1 MLNALLDATVSVP
14 ESALYALIGFLI
26 VFCGIAFLIF
36 IVWFIGRCMAFMQG
50 QPFFAKPQ
58 KTQPVKKEKPAPKAV
73 AQPVA
78 VADSE
83 EISEET
89 VAVITAALM
98 AYYQQAKPEC
108 GFIVKRIKR
117 I

>member
-1 MLNALLDATVSVP
+1 MLNALLDVSVG
-14 ESALYALIGFLI
+14 ESALYALIGFLV
-26 VFCGIAFLIF
+26 VFGGIAFLISV
-36 IVWFIGRCMAFMQG
+36 IWLIGRCMAYLKG
-50 QPFFAKPQ
+50 EPFFAKPQ
-58 KTQPVKKEKPAPKAV
+58 KTPVVKKAAPAPKAV
-73 AQPVA
+73 AQEIA
-78 VADSE
+78 TADGE
-83 EISEET
+83 TLDEET

>member
-1 MLNALLDATVSVP
+1 MLNALLDTTATIG
-14 ESALYALIGFLI
+14 ESALYALIGFLV
-26 VFCGIAFLIF
+26 VFGGIAFLICV
-36 IVWFIGRCMAFMQG
+36 VWLIGRCMAYLKG

-73 AQPVA
+73 AQEVA
-78 VADSE
+78 VADGE
-83 EISEET
+83 ELSEET